1 MWIGVD
7 PIGSRDGWTWGIGL
21 SFIVLLCWCHVGQSD
36 ANLTEGGVATAK
48 NVAPIAK
55 NSGTSGVVSPPLS
68 ASSSSSS
75 VASSGRP
82 DDDCSNVTTA
92 TGDGD
97 AGLSVVRQN
106 DGGGATTYPHPPMV
120 PPTFLNGA
128 LSCQPYHGVYIN
140 HIYFQLANAF
150 FLLSHLAP
158 SGIHG
163 VLYLRCTLLVGCAF
177 LALWGW
183 AIACWLDAALWNA
196 LFVAI
201 NFIHVCTLLYRLRPV
216 KFSREVEDV
225 YVAVFQPLRVSRH
238 QFKKILNCM
247 KVIRQLKYQE
257 VYAQEK
263 VTKVDSLS
271 LVLSGKLVVSQN
283 GRALHIVFPHQFLD
297 SPEWFGVST
306 DEYFQVSITAMEE
319 SRILLWHRDKL
330 KLSIITDQF
339 LQAVFDH
346 ILGRD
351 VVKKLMQQV
360 SETMAASSHQQ
371 QNGQVVGLGGM
382 TGIES
387 DSETKLLVVKKTGDS
402 QGITALINRQLQGL
416 PRIKYYYCAAGDP
429 NAWRLGRI
437 EETDHETPV

>member
-1 MWIGVD
+1 MWICFD
-7 PIGSRDGWTWGIGL
+7 LIGSREGL
-21 SFIVLLCWCHVGQSD
+21 GASISFLILLYSISNSVDASLTNADTFNIPHNTVTSD
-36 ANLTEGGVATAK
+36 
-48 NVAPIAK
+48 I
-55 NSGTSGVVSPPLS
+55 SSPT
-68 ASSSSSS
+68 
-75 VASSGRP
+75 VTHHENDECR
-82 DDDCSNVTTA
+82 NVTT
-92 TGDGD
+92 DD
-97 AGLSVVRQN
+97 RESSGLSVVSH
-106 DGGGATTYPHPPMV
+106 GTGHPHSPTV
-120 PPTFLNGA
+120 PPTFLHGV
-128 LSCQPYHGVYIN
+128 LTCQPYQGIYVN
-140 HIYFQLANAF
+140 HVYFQLANVF

-183 AIACWLDAALWNA
+183 TIACWLDVVLWNA
-196 LFVAI
+196 LFVVI
-201 NFIHVCTLLYRLRPV
+201 NFVHVCTLLYKLRPI
-216 KFSREVEDV
+216 KFSREVEEV
-225 YVAVFQPLRVSRH
+225 YIAVFQPLRVSRH
-238 QFKKILNCM
+238 QFKKVLNCM
-247 KVIRQLKYQE
+247 KIIRQLKYQE

-330 KLSIITDQF
+330 KLSIISDQF

-351 VVKKLMQQV
+351 VVKKLMQV

-371 QNGQVVGLGGM
+371 QNGQVIGLGSIG
-382 TGIES
+382 TLEN
-387 DSETKLLVVKKTGDS
+387 DPDTKLFVVKKTGDS
-402 QGITALINRQLQGL
+402 QGITALISRQLQ
-416 PRIKYYYCAAGDP
+416 AAGDP

>member
-1 MWIGVD
+1 MWICFD
-7 PIGSRDGWTWGIGL
+7 LIGSREGL
-21 SFIVLLCWCHVGQSD
+21 GASISFLILLYSISNSVDASLTNADTSNIPHNTVTSD
-36 ANLTEGGVATAK
+36 
-48 NVAPIAK
+48 I
-55 NSGTSGVVSPPLS
+55 SSPT
-68 ASSSSSS
+68 
-75 VASSGRP
+75 VTHHENDECR
-82 DDDCSNVTTA
+82 NVTTDDRA
-92 TGDGD
+92 GS
-97 AGLSVVRQN
+97 GLSVVSH
-106 DGGGATTYPHPPMV
+106 GTGHPHSPTV
-120 PPTFLNGA
+120 PPTFLHGV
-128 LSCQPYHGVYIN
+128 LTCQPYQGIYVN
-140 HIYFQLANAF
+140 HVYFQLANVF

-183 AIACWLDAALWNA
+183 TIACWLDVVLWNA
-196 LFVAI
+196 LFVVI
-201 NFIHVCTLLYRLRPV
+201 NFVHVCTLLYKLRPI
-216 KFSREVEDV
+216 KFSREVEEYPNTDLGIGEHIV
-225 YVAVFQPLRVSRH
+225 YIAVFQPLRVSRH
-238 QFKKILNCM
+238 QFKKVLNCM
-247 KVIRQLKYQE
+247 KIIRQLKYQE

-330 KLSIITDQF
+330 KLSIISDQF

-351 VVKKLMQQV
+351 VVKKLMQV

-371 QNGQVVGLGGM
+371 QNGQVIGLGSIG
-382 TGIES
+382 TLEN
-387 DSETKLLVVKKTGDS
+387 DPDTKLFVVKKTGDS
-402 QGITALINRQLQGL
+402 QGITALISRQLQ
-416 PRIKYYYCAAGDP
+416 AAGDP

>member
-1 MWIGVD
+1 MWMRFD
-7 PIGSRDGWTWGIGL
+7 PIGCRKGCGISIS
-21 SFIVLLCWCHVGQSD
+21 SFVILCWCHISVN
-36 ANLTEGGVATAK
+36 ANLTDAAISNIPYNAGASENILSTSDNAEHKCK
-48 NVAPIAK
+48 NM
-55 NSGTSGVVSPPLS
+55 TSDISLDTDVSVVSHESAYPFPPI
-68 ASSSSSS
+68 
-75 VASSGRP
+75 
-82 DDDCSNVTTA
+82 
-92 TGDGD
+92 
-97 AGLSVVRQN
+97 
-106 DGGGATTYPHPPMV
+106 V

-128 LSCQPYHGVYIN
+128 LTCQPYHGIYIN

-183 AIACWLDAALWNA
+183 AIACWLDAALWNG

-201 NFIHVCTLLYRLRPV
+201 NFVHVCTLLYRLRPV
-216 KFSREVEDV
+216 KFSKEIEEV
-225 YVAVFQPLRVSRH
+225 YAAVFQPLRVSRH
-238 QFKKILNCM
+238 QFKKVLNCM
-247 KVIRQLKYQE
+247 KTIRQLKYQE

-330 KLSIITDQF
+330 KLSIMTDQF

-351 VVKKLMQQV
+351 VVKKLMQV
-360 SETMAASSHQQ
+360 SETMAASGHQH
-371 QNGQVVGLGGM
+371 QNGQVVGLGGV
-382 TGIES
+382 GNIEN
-387 DSETKLLVVKKTGDS
+387 DPETKLFVVKKTGDS
-402 QGITALINRQLQGL
+402 HGITALISRQLQEERVPLLYTSPDVLNNALHHLNHLHAPYVL
-416 PRIKYYYCAAGDP
+416 PLYPEGINSNYSESESSRSNSIVP
-429 NAWRLGRI
+429 
-437 EETDHETPV
+437 